1 MSNKAWFLAKLRSSE
16 IENLLVQQ
24 QMDDKLNYS
33 SREFQSSVTL
43 EQAGLEED
51 SQQPLFG
58 NTDGGSA
65 KERLD
70 GGVSEYVEW
79 FSDGEDSRFESN

>member
-1 MSNKAWFLAKLRSSE
+1 MSNKAWFLAKLRQGE
-16 IENLLVQQ
+16 INSLKYEQA
-24 QMDDKLNYS
+24 MDDKLNYQA
-33 SREFQSSVTL
+33 REFGNSVSL

-58 NTDGGSA
+58 NTDGGA
-65 KERLD
+65 ERERLD

>member
-1 MSNKAWFLAKLRSSE
+1 MSNKAWFLAKLRKGE
-16 IENLLVQQ
+16 IESLLVQQ
-24 QMDDKLNYS
+24 AMDDKLNYQA
-33 SREFQSSVTL
+33 REFGDSVSL
-43 EQAGLEED
+43 EQAELEED

-58 NTDGGSA
+58 NTDGGGE

-70 GGVSEYVEW
+70 GGVNEYVEW